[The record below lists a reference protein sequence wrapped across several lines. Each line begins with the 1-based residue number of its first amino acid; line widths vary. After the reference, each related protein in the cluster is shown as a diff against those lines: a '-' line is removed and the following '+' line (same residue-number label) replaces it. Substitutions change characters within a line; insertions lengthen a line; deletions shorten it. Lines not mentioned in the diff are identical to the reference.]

1 MNSAGIKTS
10 YVLNYLTSKVSVVS
24 MLSFLFLSKKFSKNL
39 IVTLN
44 FFLKESLIFI
54 KKRVKF
60 KGLGFR
66 IKSISSKLWRFF
78 FGLCVFFY
86 LHSMAG
92 ITVYSRGRFLLLL
105 SLSNVKLGNFLVDL
119 KKLFRKKI
127 KHYRKSSRLIDENE
141 ITFFYEKVLH

>member
-1 MNSAGIKTS
+1 MNFFKQNYLGGIPSNVLKLDLNLFAFNSFFFFKKMNSVDIKTS

-66 IKSISSKLWRFF
+66 IKSISSKL
-78 FGLCVFFY
+78 
-86 LHSMAG
+86 
-92 ITVYSRGRFLLLL
+92 
-105 SLSNVKLGNFLVDL
+105 
-119 KKLFRKKI
+119 
-127 KHYRKSSRLIDENE
+127 
-141 ITFFYEKVLH
+141 

>member
-66 IKSISSKLWRFF
+66 IKSISSKL
-78 FGLCVFFY
+78 
-86 LHSMAG
+86 
-92 ITVYSRGRFLLLL
+92 
-105 SLSNVKLGNFLVDL
+105 
-119 KKLFRKKI
+119 
-127 KHYRKSSRLIDENE
+127 
-141 ITFFYEKVLH
+141 